1 MLTKEAGYSWMVRFI
16 CTSFVLVLTY
26 PAFAQIEPPDTLQH
40 KAPEIDTTLENIPSG
55 MDTPGTIIDT
65 FRIQT
70 QAVGHSPRKAAL
82 FSAILPGLGQVYNEK
97 YWKIPVIYAGGLA
110 LGYAISYQ
118 NDRFRVFRKAQL
130 AKENG
135 VESENPLSG
144 TRYDIESTID
154 RGTERFNRDR
164 DFMVILMAGFYALNI
179 VDAIVD
185 AHLKEF
191 EVNEDLSFRIK
202 PAFEQT
208 APALSPHYNVGLAL
222 TLTFR

>member
-1 MLTKEAGYSWMVRFI
+1 MLMKEAGYSWILRFI
-16 CTSFVLVLTY
+16 STLFVLALNY
-26 PAFAQIEPPDTLQH
+26 PTFAQIEPPDTLQR
-40 KAPEIDTTLENIPSG
+40 KAPEIDTTLDNVQFGI
-55 MDTPGTIIDT
+55 DTPGTIVDT

-82 FSAILPGLGQVYNEK
+82 FSAILPGLGQAYNKK
-97 YWKIPVIYAGGLA
+97 YWKIPVIYAGGLG
-110 LGYAISYQ
+110 LGYAIAYQ
-118 NDRFRVFRKAQL
+118 NDRYKVFRQAQL

-135 VESENPLSG
+135 AENENPLSG
-144 TRYDIESTID
+144 TRYDNESTID

-164 DFMVILMAGFYALNI
+164 DFMIIVMAGFYALNI

-202 PAFEQT
+202 PSLEQT

-222 TLTFR
+222 TLTFK

>member
-1 MLTKEAGYSWMVRFI
+1 MLTKEAGYSCMVRFI
-16 CTSFVLVLTY
+16 CTLFVLALNYT
-26 PAFAQIEPPDTLQH
+26 AFAQIEPPDTLQH

-55 MDTPGTIIDT
+55 MDTPGTIVDT

-110 LGYAISYQ
+110 LGFAITYQ
-118 NDRFRVFRKAQL
+118 NDRLSVFQQARL
-130 AKENG
+130 AIDRGAEN
-135 VESENPLSG
+135 ENPLRG
-144 TRYDIESTID
+144 TRVDNSRID
-154 RGTERFNRDR
+154 RGIEVYNRDR
-164 DFMVILMAGFYALNI
+164 DFMVIVMAGFYALNI

-202 PAFEQT
+202 PSLEQT
-208 APALSPHYNVGLAL
+208 APALVPHYNVGLAL
-222 TLTFR
+222 TLIFK